1 MLFVDNILHCHKIK
15 RNLSFSS
22 TFTADTVEGVDSH
35 YPEKGYPDAVKAFSY
50 AGFIANELVL
60 DASGN
65 TAGNLTEA
73 QTKSVWDW
81 DWYSY

>member
-1 MLFVDNILHCHKIK
+1 M
-15 RNLSFSS
+15 
-22 TFTADTVEGVDSH
+22 
-35 YPEKGYPDAVKAFSY
+35 KAFSY
-50 AGFIANELVL
+50 AEFIANELVL

-73 QTKSVWDW
+73 QTKSVWSW